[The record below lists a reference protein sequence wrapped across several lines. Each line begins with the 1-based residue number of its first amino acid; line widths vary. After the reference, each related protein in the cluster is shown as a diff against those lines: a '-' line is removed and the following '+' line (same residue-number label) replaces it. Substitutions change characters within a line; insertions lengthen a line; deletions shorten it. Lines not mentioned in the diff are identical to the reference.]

1 MTEKTDVEKIA
12 EKLEE
17 ENKKDNNSRPKVK
30 VTQKIG
36 GLLSK
41 LNQKILDSNGFL
53 TKEGGYL
60 CKAEW
65 HAVAIPAGWVS
76 AAYML
81 PKPLNVLT
89 FVSFLLMNKKG
100 FDLLNNET
108 YDGHWNDVMEEY
120 AYAAVS
126 FGLTVAYWTYVVE
139 ERIAGAEELNSI
151 LGRLLLGA

>member
-1 MTEKTDVEKIA
+1 MTDKKDIEKIA

-17 ENKKDNNSRPKVK
+17 ENKSEEK
-30 VTQKIG
+30 VTWS
-36 GLLSK
+36 LTSK
-41 LNQKILDSNGFL
+41 LLDLLKRANQRILDSNGFL

-126 FGLTVAYWTYVVE
+126 FGLTVAYWTYVFE
-139 ERIAGAEELNSI
+139 QDIAGAGELNSI